1 MPRSSLLNFI
11 TMNEKTCVVH
21 AFYFFVNF
29 HFWMSFLFIFLL
41 DVAPT
46 FIHPPLMSYLH
57 TLYDMIT
64 SHPYRWYVEILI
76 SSSKLLNLPKIN
88 K

>member
-1 MPRSSLLNFI
+1 MRFIYLFLLI
-11 TMNEKTCVVH
+11 
-21 AFYFFVNF
+21 F
-29 HFWMSFLFIFLL
+29 HFLMSFLFRFLL

-64 SHPYRWYVEILI
+64 THTYRWYVEILI
-76 SSSKLLNLPKIN
+76 SSSKLLNLSK
-88 K
+88 